1 MFQQMNYP
9 YKNKSRQK
17 YTDIIFF
24 TLWGNPSLSFV
35 IMTMFVKIYP
45 INLMIVKLLLSL
57 KLSLLGLRKHIES
70 NKNTLYINTLI
81 LIKRVK

>member
-17 YTDIIFF
+17 YTYIIFF

-35 IMTMFVKIYP
+35 IMTMFVKINP

-81 LIKRVK
+81 LKKRVK